1 MGNNLMRRKETRPAP
16 TLANWGV
23 KTILDEGTVL
33 NGDLKANS
41 SILFKGELNG
51 SLFVKKPTGV
61 AIISSSAKVNGGLI
75 AESIILFGEVNG
87 PIKCRDIRFMK
98 GSTYTG
104 TLQYKNI
111 QMDAGSVVNADSMVC
126 KEFTLDG
133 GVND

>member
-1 MGNNLMRRKETRPAP
+1 MRRKETRPAP